1 MIDLGGIT
9 KVVRRSLCPLPVFQ
23 QMVRQ
28 KVGSEIFS
36 LILFV
41 LL

>member
-1 MIDLGGIT
+1 MIDLGDIT
-9 KVVRRSLCPLPVFQ
+9 KVVRRSLCSLPVFQ
-23 QMVRQ
+23 RMVRQ